1 MKKTI
6 AFVAALALMCSLCV
20 GAYAASFTD
29 IQPGSWYYKEVIDM
43 AADGIIDGY
52 EDGSF
57 RPERT
62 VTVAEA
68 VTMAARSVG
77 APTGEL
83 DGFWGGIQMDHAY
96 RSGWISES
104 DVTRSQYN
112 EPVTRELA
120 CKIIASAFGIGYQAN
135 TVLPFTDAG
144 SIKQSYTGSVL
155 AMYSNGLIDGF
166 EDGTFRPQ
174 STLTRA
180 QAAAM
185 LYRANHIGETPD
197 NDGYISASG
206 YTADEIID
214 YFCSVALGAEEGE
227 DFNHV
232 IRWSS
237 PTTCYVGG
245 DYTSA
250 DIEKLDSLFASLN
263 AVPGFP
269 GIYRVDTETES
280 TLQIYFVDNATMA
293 GMFGGGYEGH
303 VQINWYNASNEVYSG
318 TIYISSELD
327 RNTRD
332 SVIVEETVQ
341 SLGLLKDTYDHPES
355 IFYQYGSSVVWPC
368 ELDWAVINLLYS
380 DAIRP
385 GMTESDVK
393 TAAASVVR

>member
-1 MKKTI
+1 MKKIT

-29 IQPGSWYYKEVIDM
+29 VYPGSWYYKEVNEM
-43 AADGIIDGY
+43 AAAGIIDGY

-57 RPERT
+57 RPDRT
-62 VTVAEA
+62 VTVVEA
-68 VTMAARSVG
+68 VTLAARSVG

-83 DGFWGGIQMDHAY
+83 NGFWGGVQMDHAY

-104 DVTRSQYN
+104 EVSRSQYN
-112 EPVTRELA
+112 EPATRELA
-120 CKIIASAFGIGYQAN
+120 CKIIASAFGLGYQAD
-135 TVLPFTDAG
+135 TVLPFTDAD
-144 SIKQSYTGSVL
+144 SIGQGYTRSVL

-180 QAAAM
+180 QAATM
-185 LYRANHIGETPD
+185 LYRAGHIGETPD

-206 YTADEIID
+206 YSAGEIVD
-214 YFCSVALGAEEGE
+214 YFCSVALGAEEGG
-227 DFNHV
+227 DFDHV

-237 PTTCYVGG
+237 PISCYIGG
-245 DYTSA
+245 NYTSS
-250 DIEKLDSLFASLN
+250 DIDKLDSLFYSLN

-269 GIYRVDTETES
+269 GIYRVDNEYES
-280 TLQIYFVDNATMA
+280 TLQIYFVDNATMS

-303 VQINWYNASNEVYSG
+303 VQINWYTTSSEVYSG

-341 SLGLLKDTYDHPES
+341 SLGLLKDTYNHPES

-385 GMTESDVK
+385 GMKMSDVY